1 MSRMQLSKLLLIAD
15 VPAVRHVSVLS
26 LMDVVMVLA
35 VVVSG
40 PEFRS
45 VIAFVVAE
53 VLFTADVFSTT
64 AVFIMSV
71 FVIVPAVFIV
81 GVVWGVVVSAVVVA
95 IVSTGRTSVTAT
107 VVPTGAVSFTMIV
120 FSVMLTVIGIA
131 AGSGADAVVC

>member
-71 FVIVPAVFIV
+71 FVIVPAVFFV
-81 GVVWGVVVSAVVVA
+81 WWSGVVWGVVVSAVVVA
-95 IVSTGRTSVTAT
+95 VVSAGRTSVTAT

-120 FSVMLTVIGIA
+120 FSVVLPVIGIA
-131 AGSGADAVVC
+131 AGS